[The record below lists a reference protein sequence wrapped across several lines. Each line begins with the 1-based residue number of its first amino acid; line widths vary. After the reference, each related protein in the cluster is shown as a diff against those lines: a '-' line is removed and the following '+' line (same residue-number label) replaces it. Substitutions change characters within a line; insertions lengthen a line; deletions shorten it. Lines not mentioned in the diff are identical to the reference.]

1 MENER
6 DRFGEK
12 MRLVE
17 QAKEDIYFAEK
28 DRELIAKLKEQ
39 MKKVDR
45 PGSGGQQLVCPRCQG
60 TLESYV
66 FMEIFLDRCQG
77 CGGLWLDRGEL
88 EGILKKVPRGALVS
102 FIDRFLSRGEES
114 SHKERIHS

>member
-28 DRELIAKLKEQ
+28 DRELTPIR
-39 MKKVDR
+39 KKR
-45 PGSGGQQLVCPRCQG
+45 P
-60 TLESYV
+60 
-66 FMEIFLDRCQG
+66 
-77 CGGLWLDRGEL
+77 
-88 EGILKKVPRGALVS
+88 
-102 FIDRFLSRGEES
+102 
-114 SHKERIHS
+114 